1 MSYLNSLRL
10 HFSGKFQ
17 ANVSTVN
24 NDAGHYDNDAFK
36 SSYQKLEGPHMKPPN
51 GWFNPQGDAAF
62 RLLGCTINS
71 AWTPAGAVTPSDPVL
86 RYIIADSN
94 GRVPAKMVDLDPEQ
108 QLVSEI
114 WGLEVRIADLNGDT
128 LFSGQFLPVAFIDI
142 WDRAT
147 GSGSGDIGAGA
158 MYQSILHNLQWGD
171 VSHSAFLSQ
180 LKQAAQATVQL
191 SIKFNVDGLNMD
203 NTSPDFMCGRIV
215 GTIGPYLEKEPRHLV
230 LGRDFMAAVS
240 PQGNFFTPIGGI
252 NFFAAVIDTEASCIY
267 LDLGNAISTTAP
279 GASLND
285 LGDLQLGAY
294 EPSLKTTG
302 PGCSIIPLGTIAS
315 QGSDGYSSNPDWYAK
330 TAGIVVLPLSVQQL
344 QTAQTNVL
352 LLSGNQGIIINEWT
366 NAAFI
371 RADKFVYRLSPDEKV
386 DIPVYAT
393 QYGLPLA
400 GISVSFMLDASQLQ
414 PTPDAPPYVMAS
426 PPVAT
431 PENALHFASTAVTD
445 ASGKAVLSLSTYDPG
460 IPRRFKNSSSSID
473 GQVYGIRPVFTE
485 VGMNA
490 GPVNQWDF
498 ISFLLW
504 SGYTIPASP
513 TWDDIQPIFQQYANL
528 YPVMLRFLN
537 MADFDSVVKT
547 AGLLTLAFSLDIQDA
562 NSMPVTRDL
571 SPAKRTAILNWLA
584 KPLPG
589 TRTVP
594 KAALQTS
601 EATSYTP
608 QEEATLANAARGGKA
623 AAVARRLI
631 NQSQRG

>member
-10 HFSGKFQ
+10 HFAGQFQ

-36 SSYQKLEGPHMKPPN
+36 SSYQELQGKGIHQAN

-71 AWTPAGAVTPSDPVL
+71 AWTSAGAVTQSDPVL

-128 LFSGQFLPVAFIDI
+128 LFSGQFLPAAFIDI

-158 MYQSILHNLQWGD
+158 MYQSVLQNLQWGD

-180 LKQAAQATVQL
+180 LKQAAQATGQL

-203 NTSPDFMCGRIV
+203 NTSPNFMCGRIV
-215 GTIGPYLEKEPRHLV
+215 GTIGPYLTEEPRHLV
-230 LGRDFMAAVS
+230 LGRHFMAAAS
-240 PQGNFFTPIGGI
+240 PKGNFFTPIGGI
-252 NFFAAVIDTEASCIY
+252 NFFPAVIDTGSSCIY
-267 LDLGNAISTTAP
+267 LDLGNALSTTAP
-279 GASLND
+279 GAGLND

-294 EPSLKTTG
+294 EPLLTPTQPKGT
-302 PGCSIIPLGTIAS
+302 IIALGTVAS

-330 TAGIVVLPLSVQQL
+330 TAGIVVLPLSAQQL
-344 QTAQTNVL
+344 QVAQTSVL
-352 LLSGNQGIIINEWT
+352 VLSGNKGILINEWA
-366 NAAFI
+366 NAAFV

-393 QYGLPLA
+393 QYGQPLA
-400 GISVSFMLDASQLQ
+400 GISVSFTRDSSQLQ
-414 PTPDAPPYVMAS
+414 AS
-426 PPVAT
+426 PDPILVMTPPPVGQ
-431 PENALHFASTAVTD
+431 PESALHFADTAVTD
-445 ASGKAVLSLSTYDPG
+445 VNGKAVLSLSVSDPG
-460 IPRRFKNSSSSID
+460 IPRGFKNSNSSID
-473 GQVYGIRPVFTE
+473 GQVYGIRPAFTE

-490 GPVNQWDF
+490 GPINQWDF
-498 ISFLLW
+498 ISVLLW
-504 SGYTIPASP
+504 SGYTVPAAP

-547 AGLLTLAFSLDIQDA
+547 SGLLTLAFSLDIHDA

-571 SPAKRTAILNWLA
+571 SPAKRQAILAWL
-584 KPLPG
+584 KNPLPG
-589 TRTVP
+589 TKATP
-594 KAALQTS
+594 KAALQTR
-601 EATSYTP
+601 EATSSTP
-608 QEEATLANAARGGKA
+608 PEEAALANAARGGKA
-623 AAVARRLI
+623 AAAARRLI
-631 NQSQRG
+631 NQTQRG